1 MKEKVVGLI
10 PARMGSSRFPGKP
23 ITNINGFPM
32 ICWVYNEAKNLSEID
47 ELYIVTPDI
56 EIKNICDKF
65 KMNCLFDEKQGNT
78 AAQKLAFAAQE
89 LNGTIYLNIQ
99 GDEPLLD
106 SNELKKIINEM
117 LDNKDSYYVGL
128 YSHIK
133 NVEDFNNR
141 NNVKVVLDNNG
152 NALYFS
158 RSPIP
163 EKFEYGNANRVLGL
177 YGYRDWFLEK
187 FASIEKT
194 QLESLES
201 GIEMIRMLEY
211 GYKIKLL
218 YSEYNT
224 LGVDLPSDI
233 EKVEKEMIRRKGTK

>member
-1 MKEKVVGLI
+1 M
-10 PARMGSSRFPGKP
+10 
-23 ITNINGFPM
+23 
-32 ICWVYNEAKNLSEID
+32 
-47 ELYIVTPDI
+47 
-56 EIKNICDKF
+56 
-65 KMNCLFDEKQGNT
+65 
-78 AAQKLAFAAQE
+78 
-89 LNGTIYLNIQ
+89 
-99 GDEPLLD
+99 
-106 SNELKKIINEM
+106 
-117 LDNKDSYYVGL
+117 
-128 YSHIK
+128 
-133 NVEDFNNR
+133 
-141 NNVKVVLDNNG
+141 
-152 NALYFS
+152 
-158 RSPIP
+158 
-163 EKFEYGNANRVLGL
+163 LGL